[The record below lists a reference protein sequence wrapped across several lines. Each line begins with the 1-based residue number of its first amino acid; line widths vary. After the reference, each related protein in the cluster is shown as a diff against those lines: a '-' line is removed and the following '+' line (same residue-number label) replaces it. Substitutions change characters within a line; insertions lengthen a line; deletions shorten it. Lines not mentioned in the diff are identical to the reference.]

1 MRTSAETPTA
11 THLALRTRSFRL
23 LTAIWVAA
31 NTADSLLTL
40 FLAVWVKDLTGSNAY
55 AGLVLAS
62 VGIPALFAPAL
73 GLVVDRTSRRRFLA
87 STYGI
92 GALAL
97 LLLLFVRD
105 ANDAWLVLVVA
116 IAYGAASC
124 ATSAAQSGLLRDLV
138 PDSALGAANGRLST
152 IDSAFR
158 LAMPVLGA
166 AGYAVVGAIPLVLA
180 AAAGFTAAGL
190 LALRIRVRESPP
202 APRAERFAGA
212 VTAGFRHLRS
222 TPPLGRLTLALGI
235 GFGATGMI
243 NGVAFA
249 VVDEGLNLPPEALGP
264 LTSAQGVAAVIGGL
278 TAARA
283 LTRWGAQRTVALALV
298 LVGLGVIPMLWSS
311 VVLVALG
318 MGAVG
323 AGVTWAVVAFATER
337 QVRTA
342 PQLQGRTQA
351 AGAVV
356 LQVPQLFLALTA
368 AAVVDIVDFRA
379 LVAACA
385 VGVIGSA
392 TVAWPARRADARPPA
407 RG

>member
-1 MRTSAETPTA
+1 MNPSAGIATA
-11 THLALRTRSFRL
+11 ARVALRTRPFRL

-87 STYGI
+87 SAYGI

-97 LLLLFVRD
+97 LLLLLVRD
-105 ANDAWLVLVVA
+105 ADDAWLVLLVA
-116 IAYGAASC
+116 IAYGTVGC
-124 ATSAAQSGLLRDLV
+124 ATGAAQSGLLRDIL
-138 PDSALGAANGRLST
+138 PDSALGRANGRLAT
-152 IDSAFR
+152 IDQTFR
-158 LAMPVLGA
+158 LAVP
-166 AGYAVVGAIPLVLA
+166 VVGAAAYALVGVLPLVLVAVAGFA
-180 AAAGFTAAGL
+180 AACL
-190 LALRIRVRESPP
+190 LALRIRVHESPP
-202 APRAERFAGA
+202 APRVERFADA
-212 VTAGFRHLRS
+212 VTAGFRHLRR
-222 TPPLGRLTLALGI
+222 TPPLGRLTLALGM

-243 NGVAFA
+243 NGIAFA
-249 VVDEGLNLPPEALGP
+249 VIDQGLNLPPEALGP
-264 LTSAQGVAAVIGGL
+264 LTSAQGVAAVIAGL

-283 LTRWGAQRTVALALV
+283 LSRWGARRTVALALV
-298 LVGLGVIPMLWSS
+298 LVGLGVLPMLWSS

-323 AGVTWAVVAFATER
+323 AGVTWAVVAFTTER

-342 PQLQGRTQA
+342 PQLQGRAQA

-368 AAVVDIVDFRA
+368 AALVDVVDFRA

-385 VGVIGSA
+385 VGVAGSA
-392 TVAWPARRADARPPA
+392 TVAWRARTETRAAPLR
-407 RG
+407 